1 MASLRVAVRIRPI
14 QKHDKE
20 DPGAPPS
27 IEPVASEDGIPPT
40 ELQLAE
46 DGGPRLKFD
55 RVFPQKAT
63 QDEVF
68 REIALPLVQPV
79 LEGVNACV
87 FAFGN
92 TGAGKTFSMIGP
104 DGGRGGAKI
113 RKDEGILPR
122 VAAELFRRIARMEAE
137 ADALLSDQISAGS
150 GGGGAA
156 QSFSAYQGLNSIGY
170 WKLY

>member
-20 DPGAPPS
+20 APGAPPCL
-27 IEPVASEDGIPPT
+27 EPVASEDGIPPT
-40 ELQLAE
+40 ELQLAK
-46 DGGPRLKFD
+46 DGPRLAFD
-55 RVFPQKAT
+55 RVFSQTAR
-63 QDEVF
+63 QEEVF
-68 REIALPLVQPV
+68 HDVALPLVQPV

-104 DGGRGGAKI
+104 EGGRLSGGMR
-113 RKDEGILPR
+113 RKDEGVLPR

-150 GGGGAA
+150 GHGRGGAA

-170 WKLY
+170 

>member
-20 DPGAPPS
+20 APGAPPCL
-27 IEPVASEDGIPPT
+27 EPVASEDGIPPT
-40 ELQLAE
+40 ELQLAK
-46 DGGPRLKFD
+46 DGPRLAFD
-55 RVFPQKAT
+55 RVFSQTAR
-63 QDEVF
+63 QEEVF
-68 REIALPLVQPV
+68 HDVALPLVQPV

-104 DGGRGGAKI
+104 EGGRLSGGMR
-113 RKDEGILPR
+113 RKDEGVLPR

-170 WKLY
+170 

>member
-27 IEPVASEDGIPPT
+27 LEPVASEDGIPPT

-104 DGGRGGAKI
+104 EGGRLSGGMR
-113 RKDEGILPR
+113 RKDEGVLPR

-170 WKLY
+170 